1 MILAV
6 WLAGPCIAFVR
17 LFPNIIDKIKGSM
30 NRRWFETLNS
40 SYNLASEKKRDSL
53 LGFFLRVN
61 GLYFLI

>member
-1 MILAV
+1 
-6 WLAGPCIAFVR
+6 
-17 LFPNIIDKIKGSM
+17 M